1 MSLKKAIFYIT
12 LIFTMVLCFRLPT
25 VSEKF
30 FNVDEGIGA
39 VVADSI
45 LEGGVYYRDSIDQR
59 GPVTYYIYAL
69 IFALF
74 GKNNMFAVHYA
85 LILLIFAIAVILY
98 LTGVLIADRK
108 VACWAVLFFGIF
120 SHGYS
125 SYDMLAFHTEWCAAL
140 FSAIGA
146 YFFLKYL
153 FKGRSIF
160 IFFSGI
166 SFGLAFFS
174 KQPALLDYLIALIFC
189 FIFNCVISRK
199 NMRPLIRHCFYMAA
213 GFLFPVVMIVAYYLF
228 NNALKDFWFYFYVY
242 NVKYYA
248 AAIPFWGRVKI
259 ASGYLINPKSF
270 FMINSLLT
278 VSFLVG
284 GIKVVW
290 QFVNNYRKPS
300 RELLIDLYILFW
312 GISAYIGASYTGRN
326 FGHYYI
332 MILPAFCILG
342 GKAMQSRFNFLNYYL
357 KSKGN
362 KFFIIK
368 IFLVILIFLSMVLPL
383 IQRLISQKEVSI
395 SFSNKP
401 LSVRL
406 ATSNSLFQISL
417 WHDDA
422 LLIFQEKGI
431 AKKIINLEKK
441 ELNNLLRYMM
451 AGNNSASEKI
461 FVWGFY
467 PEIYVLANQ
476 RPASRYIYC
485 NFLTGLL
492 PWVNIDEKVDTSSAI
507 VPGSWDIFM
516 SEIKKNKPAYIIDT
530 SLGNYMHYGKYPLY
544 KFERFFNFILDNY
557 AVDRVFFAR
566 DMRVTF
572 VLFKRKDI

>member
-39 VVADSI
+39 VVAGSI

-74 GKNNMFAVHYA
+74 GKNNMYAVHCA

-108 VACWAVLFFGIF
+108 IACWVVLFFGIF
-120 SHGYS
+120 SYGYS
-125 SYDMLAFHTEWCAAL
+125 KSDMLAFHTEWCAIL
-140 FSAIGA
+140 FNTIGA
-146 YFFLKYL
+146 YLFLRYL
-153 FKGRSIF
+153 FKTRSIF

-166 SFGLAFFS
+166 FFSLAFFS
-174 KQPALLDYLIALIFC
+174 KQPALLDYLTALIFC
-189 FIFNCVISRK
+189 FIFNFVVCRK
-199 NMRPLIRHCFYMAA
+199 DMRLLIRPCIYMAA
-213 GFLFPVVMIVAYYLF
+213 GFLLPAGILVAYYCL
-228 NNALKDFWFYFYVY
+228 NNAWSDFWFYFCGY
-242 NVKYYA
+242 NFKYYVA
-248 AAIPFWGRVKI
+248 VLPLLERLKI
-259 ASGYLINPKSF
+259 AAMYLIDPKSF
-270 FMINSLLT
+270 FRLNSLLII
-278 VSFLVG
+278 SFFLG
-284 GIKVVW
+284 GIKVIW
-290 QFVNNYRKPS
+290 QFMNNYKKVS

-395 SFSNKP
+395 SFSNRP

-467 PEIYVLANQ
+467 PEIYALANQ
-476 RPASRYIYC
+476 RSASRYTYC

-516 SEIKKNKPAYIIDT
+516 SEIKKNKPVYIIDT
-530 SLGNYMHYGKYPLY
+530 SLGNHMYYGKYPLY